1 MWLVKDIP
9 QLVAERLA
17 LAAHAD
23 IGLTVSSAGL
33 LHEECS
39 KFYEAIISEAF
50 QMPFL

>member
-33 LHEECS
+33 LHKECS